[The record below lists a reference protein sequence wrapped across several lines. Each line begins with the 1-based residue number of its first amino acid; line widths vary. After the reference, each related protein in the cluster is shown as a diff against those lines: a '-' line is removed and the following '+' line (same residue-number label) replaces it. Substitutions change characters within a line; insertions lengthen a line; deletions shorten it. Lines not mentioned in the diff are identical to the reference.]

1 MKDEGGAPSGSS
13 VFDLDLDLDLDHG
26 NEEATT
32 ASCIE
37 PCVR

>member
-13 VFDLDLDLDLDHG
+13 VFDLDLDLDHG